1 MEDKKV
7 DKIKDM
13 SDIIGKKLSLE
24 DKKRI
29 DRVVKMVVKEY
40 GHTLMLLGR

>member
-1 MEDKKV
+1 MSDKV

-13 SDIIGKKLSLE
+13 SDIIGKELSLE

-29 DRVVKMVVKEY
+29 DRVVEMVVKEY